1 MTSSRTQWKL
11 QKRIFDS
18 RDLVSNVFKKF
29 DSNEDGTVSENDLVL
44 GFQTLGLPINNSNN
58 LRELMNSC
66 RSKNDNRIN
75 YSNFLNNLE
84 PKATI
89 PLRSVENQYVKHPK
103 IERLINS
110 VSSSPNRNKE
120 KINIIETPY
129 ISPPK
134 PVISEEQVLTD
145 VFSQTQTSEVT
156 SEIYKKIQLK
166 PAEEEYF
173 LREFSDV
180 NKLNKR
186 LKEFIKPF
194 DDTLIEHTN
203 KSVHYQP
210 SEILTPIIDRTEE
223 IIIFEEI
230 DDAKQRFQNHYEAN
244 VNKYQH
250 KSSTL
255 QKENLIEG
263 LKNSGVY
270 FSEGQQRYILDRF
283 ETLQKFTEHDSIDSK
298 EFIEFLKF
306 GTIPNDKSEKKQKIE
321 SVKNKFTKDTH
332 HVDSDLVLD
341 SALSEKITKQLDMRI
356 FSKVFR
362 SMDTEKLGAL
372 DRKQFRKGLENVGV
386 YLSNDEFSRV
396 LNYVDPNKTDT
407 IVFDAIAQFASD
419 TGSKLDPLKSPSHYR
434 TIGDE
439 YTDLSIE
446 DRKLKKLSADFE
458 KRAQQKS
465 YKFSQL
471 FLRTGMVNNDGCIE
485 GKDILPALEKIG
497 FNVENADKKM
507 FARLFGVDNLD
518 NSKIDL
524 NNFARIFDAP
534 EEIQGKINIPS
545 ANSEKEL
552 ALHPLKKQLLNS
564 SVNNTAAN
572 PTGDFEVPKADTRRV
587 DQVARDDN
595 FFGQLNLNG
604 EVRND
609 VDTTEFDINKHNQYA
624 VCVSVEERNDKELD
638 GIVKD
643 AHFSNLNPL
652 VVEPLPMKQF
662 NPKLQNGEIG
672 RLKELFVKATN
683 NNSTHLK
690 YLLNKA
696 DRDHDG
702 VINSADVAVLMSQLG
717 VQPQSNEDKVL
728 LASRSQFAVIKSI
741 TKGALNNDGSIS
753 IDRFID
759 SLPFSSTSSK
769 ETIKPDVFIEM
780 DPKPVELPKFP
791 WINQNYNSTAPLPG
805 MSPRMGIKVPENYG
819 KNRKSRM
826 HPDRLKEGE
835 LLNSI
840 ICGVDG
846 PLPVKK
852 LTPSIHVS
860 EDSVA
865 SLVQG
870 KDAPIQIK
878 QMNRVLSRKTRPKST
893 PNIQN
898 TSSKLM
904 RDVSSQIM
912 KRTKRNP
919 RRLVEEFR
927 LTDRGEQGFIKS
939 IDFVKSLKSSG
950 IQLNNQE
957 TNGLLQELDPL
968 KTGHIPYRHFI
979 DKIANADSLNDRTI
993 DYPINR
999 AINRTF
1005 ISDLNKSE
1013 SPKHQQ
1019 RRRYVPSP
1027 ETKEVQAFKPR
1038 LDHRHF
1044 QSSEIFQAPS
1054 EPLKREKRFGR
1065 FNPNFRPHSAP
1076 KFNSSTYFVSPLT
1089 PKKPIMMVKDIKST
1103 PLTPSNTQR
1112 QTFDVLRDPMKPLQH
1127 RPAKR
1132 MIPQKT
1138 ANILFF

>member
-1 MTSSRTQWKL
+1 MTSSRAQWKL
-11 QKRIFDS
+11 QKKIYES
-18 RDLVSNVFKKF
+18 RNRVSDVFKKF
-29 DSNEDGTVSENDLVL
+29 DSKNDGTVSENDLIL
-44 GFQTLGLPINNSNN
+44 GFQTLGLPINNSNH
-58 LRELMNSC
+58 LQTLMESC
-66 RSKNDNRIN
+66 RSNNDNRID
-75 YSNFLNNLE
+75 YSTFLDNLN
-84 PKATI
+84 PLTPI
-89 PLRSVENQYVKHPK
+89 PSRSNEKIYIKHPK
-103 IERLINS
+103 FENISITK
-110 VSSSPNRNKE
+110 PCTPKE
-120 KINIIETPY
+120 HKNILEQPY
-129 ISPPK
+129 VSPPK
-134 PVISEEQVLTD
+134 AEISEEQVLTKI
-145 VFSQTQTSEVT
+145 FAQTQTI
-156 SEIYKKIQLK
+156 EITPDIYEKI
-166 PAEEEYF
+166 
-173 LREFSDV
+173 
-180 NKLNKR
+180 KLNSAETELFNNNFKDIDTLNAS
-186 LKEFIKPF
+186 LKKFTKPF
-194 DDTLIEHTN
+194 DDTIKDVNNRSL
-203 KSVHYQP
+203 HYQP
-210 SEILTPIIDRTEE
+210 STILSPVVEQSAIETVSTENKDISKKFRQNSYRHNLKTLTEE
-223 IIIFEEI
+223 NLLSGLKKSGVNFSEDQQTFVVKKFQKLKEIVGKETIIADDFLNFLKNGTLPVTVDTNFENKNKKEYPTQL
-230 DDAKQRFQNHYEAN
+230 KMEAN
-244 VNKYQH
+244 SMNN
-250 KSSTL
+250 
-255 QKENLIEG
+255 ENFNNED
-263 LKNSGVY
+263 V
-270 FSEGQQRYILDRF
+270 
-283 ETLQKFTEHDSIDSK
+283 
-298 EFIEFLKF
+298 
-306 GTIPNDKSEKKQKIE
+306 
-321 SVKNKFTKDTH
+321 
-332 HVDSDLVLD
+332 VLD
-341 SALSEKITKQLDMRI
+341 SALSEKITKQLDMRN

-362 SMDTEKLGAL
+362 SMDTDKLGAL
-372 DRKQFRKGLENVGV
+372 DTKQFRKGLENVGV

-396 LNYVDPNKTDT
+396 LSYVDPNKTDT

-446 DRKLKKLSADFE
+446 ERKLKKLSADFE